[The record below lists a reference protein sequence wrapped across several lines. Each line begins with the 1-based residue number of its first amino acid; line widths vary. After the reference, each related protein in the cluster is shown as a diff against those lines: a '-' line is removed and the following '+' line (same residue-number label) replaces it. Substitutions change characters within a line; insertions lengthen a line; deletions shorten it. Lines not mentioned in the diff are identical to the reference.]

1 MTEKRSELGL
11 EIEAG
16 LREAIAWKRG
26 EIALPAQIIEA
37 MPAARVREMRKA
49 VAKSPKEFERR
60 FRIPARTVEGWEQGR
75 KVDAPA
81 RALLRLIE
89 RDAET
94 VERLLSEP

>member
-1 MTEKRSELGL
+1 
-11 EIEAG
+11 
-16 LREAIAWKRG
+16 
-26 EIALPAQIIEA
+26 
-37 MPAARVREMRKA
+37 MPAARVREIRKA

-60 FRIPARTVEGWEQGR
+60 FRIPARTIEGWEQGR